1 VVAGGD
7 LPGTTRARSL
17 SRPWAAHEP
26 RFLDTNIL
34 VYVFDRDEPAKQ
46 ARATHLFQGL
56 AEQGTALL
64 STQVLQQFYVVATGR
79 LRSPLTLAE
88 AATAL
93 EAFARLPVV
102 TITPGIVPDA
112 ARLHRSASV
121 SFWDTLIIQ
130 AALSG
135 GADVLYS
142 EDLQHGRRFGGLRI
156 ENPFLAEQP
165 IDAAE
170 GAPAP

>member
-1 VVAGGD
+1 MS
-7 LPGTTRARSL
+7 RA
-17 SRPWAAHEP
+17 
-26 RFLDTNIL
+26 FLDTNIL

-46 ARATHLFQGL
+46 ARATHLFQAL

-64 STQVLQQFYVVATGR
+64 STQVLQEFYVVATGR
-79 LRSPLTLAE
+79 LRSPLTRAE

-93 EAFARLPVV
+93 EAFAHLPVV
-102 TITPGIVPDA
+102 TITPDIVLDA

-135 GADVLYS
+135 AVSYTHS
-142 EDLQHGRRFGGLRI
+142 
-156 ENPFLAEQP
+156 
-165 IDAAE
+165 
-170 GAPAP
+170 